1 MKKQIVRIL
10 LAKTGLD
17 SHDRGVRLLARSL
30 RDSGME
36 VIYTGLYRTVEEVVQ
51 TAIEEDVDMVGL
63 SMHTGAHNRTFPQLR
78 ELLNSQNARDILV
91 IGGGVIPEKD
101 QRELMDAGAA
111 DAMFGPGT
119 STSTVVDWINETM
132 AARKELSLS

>member
-1 MKKQIVRIL
+1 MENQIVKIL

-51 TAIEEDVDMVGL
+51 TAIQEDVDIVGL
-63 SMHTGAHNRTFPQLR
+63 SMHTGAHNQAFPRLR
-78 ELLNSQNARDILV
+78 ELLDSQNAGDILV
-91 IGGGVIPEKD
+91 IGGGVIPGND
-101 QRELMDAGAA
+101 QRELVDAGAA
-111 DAMFGPGT
+111 AAIFGPGT
-119 STSTVVDWINETM
+119 SASTVIDWINQIM
-132 AARKELSLS
+132 AARKNS

>member
-30 RDSGME
+30 KDSGLE

-51 TAIEEDVDMVGL
+51 TAIEEDVDIVGL
-63 SMHTGAHNRTFPQLR
+63 SMHTGAHNRAFPRLR
-78 ELLNSQNARDILV
+78 ELLDSQNAGDILV
-91 IGGGVIPEKD
+91 IGGGVIPAKD
-101 QRELMDAGAA
+101 QRELVDAGAVA
-111 DAMFGPGT
+111 EIFGPGT
-119 STSTVVDWINETM
+119 SATTVVDWINKMM
-132 AARKELSLS
+132 AARKE